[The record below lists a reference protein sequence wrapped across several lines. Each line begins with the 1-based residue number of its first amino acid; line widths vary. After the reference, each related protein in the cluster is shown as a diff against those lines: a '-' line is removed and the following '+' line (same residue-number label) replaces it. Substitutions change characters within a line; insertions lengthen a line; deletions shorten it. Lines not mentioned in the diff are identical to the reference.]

1 MFGIWT
7 CVIGRSVNFVEV
19 MREPIMI
26 SHMMIILNLP
36 YMFCYDGYHRDID
49 LHDDLPLVFQLGDLS
64 G

>member
-1 MFGIWT
+1 M
-7 CVIGRSVNFVEV
+7 IGRSVNFVEV

-26 SHMMIILNLP
+26 YHMMIILNLP
-36 YMFCYDGYHRDID
+36 YFFSMMVYHRDID